1 MLYAILKK
9 MSNSELEHIRK
20 PQYKIN
26 PLIINRWSPRSMTG
40 EELRDED
47 LMSLFEAARWA
58 PSCANAQPWRFIYA
72 TRNAEEWN
80 TLFNLL
86 EDFNKIWAKKCRR
99 IDCCSLKKRNLN
111 IMEGSLHL

>member
-26 PLIINRWSPRSMTG
+26 PLIISRWSPRSMTG

-58 PSCANAQPWRFIYA
+58 RLLLMHNLGDLFMQQEIQKSGIHFSTYWR
-72 TRNAEEWN
+72 
-80 TLFNLL
+80 TLT
-86 EDFNKIWAKKCRR
+86 K
-99 IDCCSLKKRNLN
+99 SGLK
-111 IMEGSLHL
+111 MPPY